1 MMEEDKLF
9 LWLTYQYVSYSTWRG
24 ASEENP
30 EPPSRWQFRLSTS
43 SRNYATLSAE
53 PS

>member
-1 MMEEDKLF
+1 MMEEDKLL

-30 EPPSRWQFRLSTS
+30 EPPSRWHSGFQPLP
-43 SRNYATLSAE
+43 E
-53 PS
+53 IMQH